1 LISAL
6 QSSAPVLPSRPEA
19 ISEKPAPAAAV
30 VRPED
35 ARQER
40 RFAEQRGTTVSGG
53 TLIAAQEEA
62 GKPRKPAE
70 EEAPKPEKISSSGP
84 ASELSEADKE
94 RVGELQARDRE
105 VRAHEQAHARVGGQ
119 HAGSPQYEFE
129 RGPDGQSYAVGGHV
143 SISTSPVP
151 GDPAATVRKM
161 EQVKRAALAPA
172 EPSGPDRR
180 VAANADAKR
189 ADARAE
195 LSEVRREEMKAA
207 FEGTDEPDAV
217 AGSTPADEAKES
229 GQQTFGDGET
239 TPIGRA
245 SDPILPPGS
254 QPTDDE
260 DGEGDQSIRF
270 AGIAAEQDNG
280 FGQAVSSDA
289 AARSPFAQ
297 QIESFSRTLERGLE
311 AASSFTGGIGQLDM
325 GSATRAE
332 AETTTRRTGVDI
344 RV

>member
-1 LISAL
+1 M
-6 QSSAPVLPSRPEA
+6 
-19 ISEKPAPAAAV
+19 
-30 VRPED
+30 RPED

-70 EEAPKPEKISSSGP
+70 EEVPKQEKTSSGGP

-195 LSEVRREEMKAA
+195 LNDISREEMKAD
-207 FEGTDEPDAV
+207 FEGTDKPDTV
-217 AGSTPADEAKES
+217 AGPTPAAEAKEG
-229 GQQTFGDGET
+229 GQQTFGDGEA
-239 TPIGRA
+239 TPIGPV
-245 SDPILPPGS
+245 SDPVLPPGL
-254 QPTDDE
+254 QPTDSE
-260 DGEGDQSIRF
+260 GGEGDQSIRF
-270 AGIAAEQDNG
+270 AGIGAEQDNK
-280 FGQAVSSDA
+280 FGQAISSDD
-289 AARSPFAQ
+289 AARSPYAR
-297 QIESFSRTLERGLE
+297 QIESFSRTLERGLD
-311 AASSFTGGIGQLDM
+311 AVSSFTGGVSQLDI
-325 GSATRAE
+325 GPVTRAD